1 MTPLSRVVLVL
12 LIVTIISM
20 ATLFLL
26 KLTRHYRERKAAFR
40 NAVYISTLG
49 EIVSRSMEPSSDIDG
64 WADDPAFHDTLI
76 DFFTLVAGE
85 EQRILIELA
94 DRLHMID
101 RFHADLTNS
110 RRISTRL
117 RAVAALAVIASPK
130 SRPHLVAALRDPSPE
145 VRIEAAAG
153 LSIIKHE
160 DDVEPVVVA
169 LEREE
174 RWVAERFADALVR
187 FGPSAVP
194 TLSNYVLI
202 SGPLLDPAPR
212 HLSSVVRCLGQI
224 GDQRA
229 ETALLTALD
238 GVDAQLRIRAA
249 AALGHPWG
257 DRVLNALLG
266 KIADPDWRV
275 RAQVA
280 SALAHHNS
288 PASIPYL
295 AEALTDPAWWVR
307 QNAAATLATID
318 GGLEALF
325 DALNYTDRFAGDA
338 ARAQL
343 MARGA
348 RDGDEPDLAARFGL
362 LYENFGQSDEAG

>member
-1 MTPLSRVVLVL
+1 MSPLGRVVLVL
-12 LIVTIISM
+12 LILTVVSM
-20 ATLFLL
+20 TALFLL
-26 KLTRHYRERKAAFR
+26 KLIRHYRERQAAFR
-40 NAVYISTLG
+40 GAVYISTLG
-49 EIVSRSMEPSSDIDG
+49 EIVSRSLEPSSDIDA

-101 RFHADLTNS
+101 RFHADLADA

-117 RAVAALAVIASPK
+117 RAVAALAVIASPR

-160 DDVEPVVVA
+160 HDVVPVVAA

-187 FGPSAVP
+187 FGAAAVP

-202 SGPLLDPAPR
+202 AGPLLDPAPR

-229 ETALLTALD
+229 ETAILTALD
-238 GVDAQLRIRAA
+238 GTDAQLRIRAA

-257 DRVLNALLG
+257 ERVLRALIA
-266 KIADPDWRV
+266 KISDPDWRV

-288 PASIPYL
+288 PTSIPYL
-295 AEALTDPAWWVR
+295 LEALTDPAWWVR
-307 QNAAATLATID
+307 QNAATTLGSID
-318 GGLEALF
+318 GGLPALF
-325 DALNYTDRFAGDA
+325 DALNHPDRFAADA
-338 ARAQL
+338 AKAQL
-343 MARGA
+343 MSRGPH
-348 RDGDEPDLAARFGL
+348 DGDPPDLAARFDH
-362 LYENFGQSDEAG
+362 LYEDSSRSDEAS

>member
-1 MTPLSRVVLVL
+1 VSPLGRVVLVL
-12 LIVTIISM
+12 LILTVVSM
-20 ATLFLL
+20 TMLFLL
-26 KLTRHYRERKAAFR
+26 KLIRHYRERQAAFR
-40 NAVYISTLG
+40 GAVYISTLG
-49 EIVSRSMEPSSDIDG
+49 EIVSRSMEPSSDIDA

-101 RFHADLTNS
+101 RFHTDLANA

-130 SRPHLVAALRDPSPE
+130 SRPHLVGALRDSSPE

-153 LSIIKHE
+153 LSIIGHP
-160 DDVEPVVVA
+160 DDVEAVMIA
-169 LEREE
+169 LERED

-187 FGPSAVP
+187 FGEPAVP

-202 SGPLLDPAPR
+202 SGSLFDPAPR
-212 HLSSVVRCLGQI
+212 HLSAVVRCLGQI
-224 GDQRA
+224 GDPRA

-238 GVDAQLRIRAA
+238 GTDAQLRIRAA

-266 KIADPDWRV
+266 KITDPDWRV

-288 PASIPYL
+288 PTSIPYL
-295 AEALTDPAWWVR
+295 VEALTDPAWWVR
-307 QNAAATLATID
+307 QNAATSLGAIH
-318 GGLEALF
+318 GGIEALF
-325 DALNYTDRFAGDA
+325 ETLNHQDRFAADA

-348 RDGDEPDLAARFGL
+348 RPADDPELAARFAL
-362 LYENFGQSDEAG
+362 LYENADRSDEAG